1 MTIAATLAQELC
13 HSTIG
18 CLCLYVFGAKKTLNP
33 SVIKIVPG
41 GGLERYIR
49 CISIIHTHG
58 SITGLYFYLSAI
70 DKQFMVLVFIK
81 KQHSNT
87 VTCIHAQTEK
97 MCAIPCDLLQ
107 IQLPARITRSA
118 LKKITFSLFN
128 SQFLTFT
135 ATKLI
140 ANPRC
145 YKRSG
150 KKRSF
155 FTLYVQH
162 QGHWQHLKWK
172 SEGTLLDWHWA
183 DHFTRKAGGLNERRK
198 KAPFCTRTAV

>member
-41 GGLERYIR
+41 GGLERHIR
-49 CISIIHTHG
+49 CISIIRTYC
-58 SITGLYFYLSAI
+58 SITGLYFFTWVPLISNLWFLFSLKI
-70 DKQFMVLVFIK
+70 
-81 KQHSNT
+81 NT

-97 MCAIPCDLLQ
+97 MRTIPCDLLQ
-107 IQLPARITRSA
+107 IQSPAWITRSA

-135 ATKLI
+135 ATELPPI
-140 ANPRC
+140 WTNLYFVYFSEH
-145 YKRSG
+145 YKYG
-150 KKRSF
+150 F
-155 FTLYVQH
+155 I
-162 QGHWQHLKWK
+162 
-172 SEGTLLDWHWA
+172 
-183 DHFTRKAGGLNERRK
+183 
-198 KAPFCTRTAV
+198 RTASLFP